1 MKNFFSLFVLCL
13 LLSCTPVNQ
22 GSSSRLTSQPNMGG
36 VSIFLSASQHLPQDV
51 SFSLGGLALFN
62 GSTWVELSEEKFS
75 LSSIAIGK
83 GQKLLGFFYVPP
95 AGYTKLRVRAGDG
108 TIDKKTLPLA
118 EKSEEQVGEMVFD
131 IKLNV
136 QTGDRICLLIDWL
149 VKPSVHEN
157 LFSPTLVV
165 IPQSPPLTRELL
177 YAACTTL
184 DAIFVVRMDTNHVVG
199 SFGIKGDPT
208 YLRMD
213 TENQILY
220 VLAQKARQI
229 IGLDLNGNRVLSRIN
244 ISGLYNPKYWALSHD
259 GEWAFVVDPDRY
271 ILQKVDVKSG
281 FLNKQ
286 VILDRP
292 LGRLEYIQ
300 LDEPGARYSKGRYSK
315 AVLAVTRPNSGL
327 VSLFDPESLVLLSSE
342 TMSSATRTPTA
353 GINTGMNPESLLYHK
368 GILYICDSGTN
379 TVTIFD
385 LVHGRTMARISVG
398 IHPQELL
405 IGKYDHIYVSNT
417 GSNSISILAP
427 RQSSPLKEIDGP
439 PRPSVMVQNTRRGQ
453 FYVASEET
461 PTITVMDLN
470 SDKGMAQIPLPD
482 HAFSL
487 AVFE

>member
-1 MKNFFSLFVLCL
+1 MKNFFSLFLLCL

-22 GSSSRLTSQPNMGG
+22 DSSSRLTSQPNMGG
-36 VSIFLSASQHLPQDV
+36 VSVFLSASQHLPQEV
-51 SFSLGGLALFN
+51 SFSLSGLALFN
-62 GSTWVELSEEKFS
+62 GSAWVELSEETFS

-95 AGYTKLRVRAGDG
+95 TGYTKLRVHAGDG
-108 TIDKKTLPLA
+108 TIDKKTLPLT
-118 EKSEEQVGEMVFD
+118 EKGEEQEAEMVFD
-131 IKLNV
+131 LKLNV
-136 QTGDRICLLIDWL
+136 QTGDRFCLIIDWL
-149 VKPSVHEN
+149 VKPSVKEN
-157 LFSPTLVV
+157 LFSPVLIVL
-165 IPQSPPLTRELL
+165 PQTPPLTQELL

-184 DAIFVVRMDTNHVVG
+184 DAIFVVRMDTNNVVG
-199 SFGIKGDPT
+199 SFGIKGGPT

-220 VLAQKARQI
+220 VLAQNARQI
-229 IGLDLNGNRVLSRIN
+229 IGLDLNGNRVLSRSN

-259 GEWAFVVDPDRY
+259 GKWAFVVDPDRY

-281 FLNKQ
+281 FLSKQ

-292 LGRLEYIQ
+292 LGRLEYIR
-300 LDEPGARYSKGRYSK
+300 LDEPTVRHSK
-315 AVLAVTRPNSGL
+315 AVLAVARPNSGL
-327 VSLFDPESLVLLSSE
+327 VSLFDTESLELLSPE
-342 TMSSATRTPTA
+342 TLNPATRTPTA

-379 TVTIFD
+379 SVTIFD
-385 LVHGRTMARISVG
+385 LVRGRTQARISVG

-417 GSNSISILAP
+417 GSSSISILAP
-427 RQSSPLKEIDGP
+427 RQSSPLKEINGP

-482 HAFSL
+482 HAVSL